1 MKKNIRINNI
11 PFNSVIVSE
20 EGKNIIYAKSCNEEF
35 FGVYNIKVGDKD
47 ILCESNSPDR
57 IYCEIILDGKVYENV
72 PFEIVKSQNSR
83 IIVNKNSVDKN
94 IMNEEAL
101 QNEILKLKREIREVS
116 KQKTLLNESVENN
129 YKEDLLSE
137 FFKVV
142 NENEYLIDNKFTL
155 LKEELENRLNELSV
169 AGFDYLK
176 KENSES
182 VRNIVNEFY
191 QEISDSNRKKIDEF
205 KNILKKETSLLEEK
219 HDSKLN
225 GQVEI
230 YSKITSK
237 LIDDLETSKKE
248 TESLFNQK
256 INDSEKIYSEANSKL
271 IESFINIK
279 EDSQKSLKENV
290 DKSKETLMEVFEIS
304 LENHKKELSENFIS
318 KFEETIKKR
327 ESEIN
332 NKTKNILDEHN
343 KSVISFL
350 DSKRKEI
357 TDSSQN
363 LLEES
368 NKKIKELTKKV
379 DDLNNQLNK
388 SNKEKTKIDNLLQ
401 ESRKYTDKKILQ
413 ALEESK
419 RFTRIM
425 MDMVGGGS
433 GSVAVQYA
441 AGGNINGDLT
451 INGTL
456 SSGNIDVGNLE
467 FNSGSIDGDLNVAGI
482 ISANA
487 ILSGGRD
494 LRDIFAGE
502 GTGDTNILGGGQF

>member
-101 QNEILKLKREIREVS
+101 QNEILKLKREIKEVS

-155 LKEELENRLNELSV
+155 LKEELENRLNELSI

-191 QEISDSNRKKIDEF
+191 QEISDSNKIEIDKF
-205 KNILKKETSLLEEK
+205 RNILKKESSLLEEK
-219 HDSKLN
+219 YDSKLKDKLEN
-225 GQVEI
+225 
-230 YSKITSK
+230 YSKINSTLVEK
-237 LIDDLETSKKE
+237 LETSKTN
-248 TESLFNQK
+248 TEIAF
-256 INDSEKIYSEANSKL
+256 
-271 IESFINIK
+271 IEQI
-279 EDSQKSLKENV
+279 QKSKDTLLETFNV
-290 DKSKETLMEVFEIS
+290 SVES
-304 LENHKKELSENFIS
+304 HKKDLSNKFIS
-318 KFEETIKKR
+318 KFEEIIKKR
-327 ESEIN
+327 EEEIK
-332 NKTKNILDEHN
+332 NKTKTILDEHN
-343 KSVISFL
+343 KNIEKILELNKIEIS
-350 DSKRKEI
+350 K
-357 TDSSQN
+357 SSEKII
-363 LLEES
+363 EES

-379 DDLNNQLNK
+379 DTLNIQLNK
-388 SNKEKTKIDNLLQ
+388 SNNEKKRIDNLIQ
-401 ESRKYTDKKILQ
+401 DSKKYTDTQMAQVL
-413 ALEESK
+413 AESK
-419 RFTRIM
+419 KFTRIM

-441 AGGNINGDLT
+441 AGGTINGDLDV
-451 INGTL
+451 NGAISSTTL
-456 SSGNIDVGNLE
+456 STTS
-467 FNSGSIDGDLNVAGI
+467 
-482 ISANA
+482 
-487 ILSGGRD
+487 ILSGDRD
-494 LRDIFAGE
+494 LTDIFAGE
-502 GTGDTNILGGGQF
+502 GTGDANILGGGQF